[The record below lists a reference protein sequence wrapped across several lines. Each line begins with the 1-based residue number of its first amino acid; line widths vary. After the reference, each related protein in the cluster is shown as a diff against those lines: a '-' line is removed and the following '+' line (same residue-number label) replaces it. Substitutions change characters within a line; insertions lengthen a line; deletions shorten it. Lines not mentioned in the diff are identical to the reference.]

1 MEKLQIGQF
10 LHFAV
15 RIRLAN
21 FNQPKSEAEMISKS
35 QISLSREGENS
46 RSRIREFANLPWFK
60 MAINLGE

>member
-46 RSRIREFANLPWFK
+46 
-60 MAINLGE
+60 